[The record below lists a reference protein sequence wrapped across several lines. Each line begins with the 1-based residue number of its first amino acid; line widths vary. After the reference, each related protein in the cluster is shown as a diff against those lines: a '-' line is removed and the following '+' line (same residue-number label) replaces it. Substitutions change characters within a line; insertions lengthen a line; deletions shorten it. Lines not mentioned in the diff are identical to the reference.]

1 MEWFVPITILP
12 GVGMLILSTTTQMM
26 AVSSEIGNYLSKPC
40 SEFEHMISD
49 KKIHQLRRLTWST
62 ALLYSAAA
70 LLVLSGLLGAVLNE
84 TSIMALPDIILY
96 LAAVLVF
103 IALAILINYGFHTI
117 NIRTLQHE
125 HSHRNRI
132 ANNQVEDQ

>member
-1 MEWFVPITILP
+1 
-12 GVGMLILSTTTQMM
+12 MLIFSTTLQMM
-26 AVSSEIGNYLSKPC
+26 AVSSEIGGYLSKPC

-62 ALLYSAAA
+62 TLLYCSAA
-70 LLVLSGLLGAVLNE
+70 LLVLSGLLGAVLHE
-84 TSIMALPDIILY
+84 TSVMALPDIILY

-117 NIRTLQHE
+117 NIRELPHA
-125 HSHRNRI
+125 HSHKK
-132 ANNQVEDQ
+132 E